1 MKEVKTALSNN
12 ENRKTHHVA
21 FVSSILV
28 ESTLS
33 DIYLYVHLLLVDRY
47 FKFYFLKENRVYLFI
62 CFPWVIWE
70 TQKV

>member
-1 MKEVKTALSNN
+1 MKAVQTALSNN
-12 ENRKTHHVA
+12 ENRKIRHVD

-28 ESTLS
+28 ESSLS
-33 DIYLYVHLLLVDRY
+33 DIYLYVHLLLADRY